1 MLTLLQT
8 INSLNNAILLS
19 KTQIKITKFNNL
31 TLKVLLTLQRLNYI
45 DSFLLNNVHT
55 QCTIFLSKKQ
65 NTVFFQQIQSVST
78 PHKFIYITY
87 SDLVKLKTFDCS
99 GEYLISSTH
108 NKIIMTSDEA
118 IRFSSFKIKFLK
130 CFI

>member
-1 MLTLLQT
+1 MHNFF
-8 INSLNNAILLS
+8 IK
-19 KTQIKITKFNNL
+19 KTE
-31 TLKVLLTLQRLNYI
+31 Y
-45 DSFLLNNVHT
+45 S
-55 QCTIFLSKKQ
+55 IFS
-65 NTVFFQQIQSVST
+65 QIQSVST

-118 IRFSSFKIKFLK
+118 IRHHTGGLVLLK
-130 CFI
+130 LNF